1 MKLAGHF
8 FVIALFCLSTIYVA
22 ASDAKATKDL
32 STLPEAAQSS
42 ISAALGRDLP
52 DYYIRTTR
60 NGLEATN
67 SHGALTTRF
76 TTAGVQLTT
85 GPLRWAMNL
94 RGYGYGDAIKAVA
107 KASPQANQNR
117 VEYHRGAITEWYENG
132 PVGLEQG
139 FTLNEPPGKRNG
151 RPLTIE
157 IELTGNL
164 RAQQDADGMG
174 LQLLDSKCLR
184 CLHYTDLSAQDA
196 AGKDLQ
202 ASLEVQGKMLFLR
215 INDDGAVYPLQ
226 IDPLIQLAELTASNG
241 TKGNLFG
248 SSVAMSGNTIVVG
261 APEAKDGGNNLVGA
275 AYVFVKPAS
284 GWANMT
290 QTAKLTCANAGI
302 FVPCGSPVAIN
313 GDTIVTSGYDSTISQ
328 YVTLVFVEPSGG
340 WRNMTQTAELTGSD
354 GGTMEEGINSV
365 AISGDTILAGD
376 PISSVLGFE
385 EGEVY
390 LYVKPSGGWVNAT
403 QTAIL
408 SPSDGQ
414 KDWLFGWSVALD
426 GEVAVVGAPEANI
439 DIGAAY
445 VFVEPAGGWVNMT
458 QTAELTASDGAF
470 DDLVGLSVAL
480 SGTTVV
486 VGAPDET
493 VGSNSLQGAAYVFV
507 EPTGG
512 WQDATETAKLT
523 LSSGGKGNNFGNS
536 VSASANTILVG
547 APNIKYGSNVAQGAA
562 YIFNKPA
569 SGWVTTGQPAEKFS
583 AGTKGSSFGGS
594 VLLSGTTAVVG
605 APTGLSGGQKS
616 VGAAYIFG
624 P

>member
-1 MKLAGHF
+1 MKLTRQF
-8 FVIALFCLSTIYVA
+8 LVITLLCFSTMYVA
-22 ASDAKATKDL
+22 ASGAKATKDL
-32 STLPEAAQSS
+32 STLPAAAQSS

-52 DYYIRTTR
+52 DYQVRTTST
-60 NGLEATN
+60 GLEATN
-67 SHGALTTRF
+67 SHGTLTTHF
-76 TTAGVQLTT
+76 TAAGVQVTSGTLNWTMT
-85 GPLRWAMNL
+85 L
-94 RGYGYGDAIKAVA
+94 RGFGYGDAIKAVA

-117 VEYHRGAITEWYENG
+117 VEYRHGPLTEWYVNG

-139 FTLNEPPGKRNG
+139 FTLAKPPGKRNG
-151 RPLTIE
+151 KLLTIA
-157 IELTGNL
+157 IELMGNL
-164 RAQQDADGMG
+164 HAEQDADGMG
-174 LQLLDSKCLR
+174 LQLLDSKGFIY
-184 CLHYTDLSAQDA
+184 LHYANLSAQDA
-196 AGKDLQ
+196 SGKDLQ
-202 ASLEVQGKMLFLR
+202 ASLEVKGKRLFLR
-215 INDDGAVYPLQ
+215 INDDGATYPLQ

-241 TKGNLFG
+241 AKGNLFG
-248 SSVAMSGNTIVVG
+248 ASVATSGNTVVVAAPDALNNGSKTG
-261 APEAKDGGNNLVGA
+261 AV
-275 AYVFVKPAS
+275 YVFVKPPT

-302 FVPCGSPVAIN
+302 FVPCGSPVAIS
-313 GDTIVTSGYDSTISQ
+313 GDTIVTGGYDSTILQ
-328 YVTLVFVEPSGG
+328 YVTLVFVEPTGG

-390 LYVKPSGGWVNAT
+390 VYVKPSGGWVNAT

-408 SPSDGQ
+408 LPSDGQ

-426 GEVAVVGAPEANI
+426 GEVAVIGAPEANI

-507 EPTGG
+507 EPPSG
-512 WQDATETAKLT
+512 WQDTTETARLT
-523 LSSGGKGNNFGNS
+523 LSSGGKGNNFGYS
-536 VSASANTILVG
+536 VSASGNTILVG

-569 SGWVTTGQPAEKFS
+569 TGWATTGQPSEKFS
-583 AGTKGSSFGGS
+583 AGAQGSSFGGS
-594 VLLSGTTAVVG
+594 VLLAGTTAVVG

-616 VGAAYIFG
+616 IGAAYVFG

>member
-1 MKLAGHF
+1 MKPVRQFL
-8 FVIALFCLSTIYVA
+8 VITLLCFSTMYVA
-22 ASDAKATKDL
+22 ASDPSATKDS
-32 STLPEAAQSS
+32 STLPAAAQST
-42 ISAALGRDLP
+42 ISAALGRDLL
-52 DYYIRTTR
+52 DYQVRTTST
-60 NGLEATN
+60 GLEAAN
-67 SHGALTTRF
+67 SHEALTTHF
-76 TTAGVQLTT
+76 TAPGVQLTSGT
-85 GPLRWAMNL
+85 LHWTMAL

-117 VEYHRGAITEWYENG
+117 VEYQRGSLTEWYVNG

-139 FTLNEPPGKRNG
+139 FTLAKPPGKRNG
-151 RPLTIE
+151 KLLTIA
-157 IELTGNL
+157 IELMGNL
-164 RAQQDADGMG
+164 HAEQDADGMG
-174 LQLLDSKCLR
+174 LQLLDSKGFR
-184 CLHYTDLSAQDA
+184 YLHYANLSAQDA
-196 AGKDLQ
+196 SGKDLQ
-202 ASLEVQGKMLFLR
+202 ASLEVKGKRLFLR
-215 INDDGAVYPLQ
+215 INDDGATYPLQ

-241 TKGNLFG
+241 AKGNLFG
-248 SSVAMSGNTIVVG
+248 ASVAMSGNTIVVAAPDALNNGSKTG
-261 APEAKDGGNNLVGA
+261 AV
-275 AYVFVKPAS
+275 YVFVKPPT

-302 FVPCGSPVAIN
+302 YVPCGSPVAIN
-313 GDTIVTSGYDSTISQ
+313 GNTIVTSGYDSTISQ

-354 GGTMEEGINSV
+354 GGTMEEGINAV

-390 LYVKPSGGWVNAT
+390 VYVKPSGGWVNAT

-414 KDWLFGWSVALD
+414 KDWLFGWSVAFD
-426 GEVAVVGAPEANI
+426 GEVAVIGVPGANI

-507 EPTGG
+507 EPSGG

-523 LSSGGKGNNFGNS
+523 LSSGGKGNNFGYS
-536 VSASANTILVG
+536 VSASGNTILVG

-583 AGTKGSSFGGS
+583 AGTQGSSFGGS
-594 VLLSGTTAVVG
+594 VLLAGTTALVG

-616 VGAAYIFG
+616 IGAAYIFG

>member
-1 MKLAGHF
+1 MKLAGQF
-8 FVIALFCLSTIYVA
+8 FVITLFCFSTIHIA

-32 STLPEAAQSS
+32 SPLPAAAQST

-52 DYYIRTTR
+52 DYHVRTTSH
-60 NGLEATN
+60 GLEASN
-67 SHGALTTRF
+67 SHGALTTHF
-76 TTAGVQLTT
+76 TATGVQVTSGT
-85 GPLRWAMNL
+85 LRWAMTL
-94 RGYGYGDAIKAVA
+94 RGYGYGDAIEPVA

-117 VEYHRGAITEWYENG
+117 VEYRRGPLTEWYENG

-139 FTLNEPPGKRNG
+139 FTLTEPPGERNG
-151 RPLTIE
+151 KPLTIE
-157 IELTGNL
+157 IEVLGNL
-164 RAQQDADGMG
+164 HAQQGADGKG
-174 LQLLDSKCLR
+174 LHLLDSNGVERLQ
-184 CLHYTDLSAQDA
+184 YANLSVQDA
-196 AGKDLQ
+196 SGNDLQ
-202 ASLEVQGKMLFLR
+202 ASLEVNGKRLFFR

-248 SSVAMSGNTIVVG
+248 SSVAMSGNTVVIG

-275 AYVFVKPAS
+275 AYVFVKPAN

-290 QTAKLTCANAGI
+290 QTAKLTCANAGTY
-302 FVPCGSPVAIN
+302 VPCGSPVAIS
-313 GDTIVTSGYDSTISQ
+313 GDTIVTSGYDPTISQ

-390 LYVKPSGGWVNAT
+390 LYVKPAGGWSNMT

-426 GEVAVVGAPEANI
+426 GEVAVIGAPEANI

-470 DDLVGLSVAL
+470 DDLVGLSVAI
-480 SGTTVV
+480 SGATVV

-512 WQDATETAKLT
+512 WQDTTETAKLT
-523 LSSGGKGNNFGNS
+523 LSSGGKGNNFGYS
-536 VSASANTILVG
+536 VSASGNTILVG

-569 SGWVTTGQPAEKFS
+569 SGWATTGQPAEKFS
-583 AGTKGSSFGGS
+583 AGAQGSSFGGS
-594 VLLSGTTAVVG
+594 LVLAGATSVVG

-616 VGAAYIFG
+616 VGAAYVFG